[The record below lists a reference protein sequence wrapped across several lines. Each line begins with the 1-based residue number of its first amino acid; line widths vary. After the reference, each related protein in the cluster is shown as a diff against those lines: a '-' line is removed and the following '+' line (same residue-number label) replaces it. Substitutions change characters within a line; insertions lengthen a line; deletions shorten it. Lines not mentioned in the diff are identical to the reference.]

1 MFVIRDAHATL
12 VKSLRRTVAGVAD
25 ATSTQQVFTGAIGQ
39 HILSFVCLVD
49 PSIHTRFRPALV
61 STQSTHYT
69 HYTHHPS
76 PTTSTTPHHTH
87 YLSMHPTHFQ
97 GLVWSIIRFGHGAT
111 SLVAIRGGFNTLFCT
126 VLSLISFSLLSHH
139 QYCRP
144 KTPFRNIQSTSRVS
158 PMLSSKSSST
168 TMRRPASVVF
178 CNQYE
183 IIIISLDLSRSLSIS
198 LSRAPSSFHRCAISP
213 LCNSTGFT
221 DMVCDGG
228 AHGNLGQH
236 QRSNNIVLC

>member
-1 MFVIRDAHATL
+1 MRTPRWS
-12 VKSLRRTVAGVAD
+12 SLCDVLWPVLPMPHRRSRSLLAPLDNISYHSYVWLIHR
-25 ATSTQQVFTGAIGQ
+25 F
-39 HILSFVCLVD
+39 ILDFD
-49 PSIHTRFRPALV
+49 PLSYLHNP
-61 STQSTHYT
+61 
-69 HYTHHPS
+69 
-76 PTTSTTPHHTH
+76 PTTPTTPITYHPPPPPHHTTPTT
-87 YLSMHPTHFQ
+87 YLCIQPHFQ

-228 AHGNLGQH
+228 AHGNIGQH